1 MFKFLKRFGTSSG
14 SRQSSAAHRSSFR
27 PGVEQL
33 GGGVRTA
40 SRAARRPSFRPEAE
54 QLEERMVL
62 SSSGV
67 ISSITAPSNLTYVF
81 AVGSNGQ
88 VHVSANSPWYNISS
102 GTGVTFRQVSA
113 GLDPSSSNGVDC
125 YAIQSGTGNLWKF
138 GRVTVHNWL
147 GGTSSYWTAVNLGG
161 VCLQISATRNGEC
174 YVIGTDHN
182 VYFYNTA
189 GSSADAMGVW
199 DGAVQISA
207 GVDQWGQDQVYILN
221 TDGYVLR
228 WYNSGNSWDWQAD
241 SHGQY
246 LRANQI
252 SAGIGNNSTGVDLFY
267 LDQINQVHYFNGS
280 TDTALGDWD
289 IQISAGLNQAGQ
301 PVCYAI
307 GYNNALYELGTGR
320 LQYTYRGGWMT
331 QISGAQNDMVFVVGG
346 NDQIWAIDP
355 NDMWDQYW
363 GVASNWYPS
372 SGSWH
377 NWGGIS
383 ANPNS

>member
-14 SRQSSAAHRSSFR
+14 SRQSSAARRSSFR

-54 QLEERMVL
+54 QLEDRLVM

-67 ISSITAPSNLTYVF
+67 ISSITAPNGQTCAF
-81 AVGSNGQ
+81 TVGSNGQ
-88 VHVSANSPWYNISS
+88 VHMSQNGPWYNISYW
-102 GTGVTFRQVSA
+102 TGVSFRQVSA
-113 GLDPSSSNGVDC
+113 GLDPSSDNGVDC
-125 YAIQSGTGNLWKF
+125 YAIESGNGNLWKF
-138 GRVTVHNWL
+138 GQVTTHNWL
-147 GGTSSYWTAVNLGG
+147 GGSSTYWTGVNLGG

-174 YVIGTDHN
+174 YVIGTDHD
-182 VYFYNTA
+182 VYLYNTA

-241 SHGQY
+241 SHGNY
-246 LRANQI
+246 LRANQV

-267 LDQINQVHYFNGS
+267 LDQVNGVHYFNGS
-280 TDTALGDWD
+280 TDTALGFWG

-301 PVCYAI
+301 RECYAL
-307 GYNNALYELGTGR
+307 GYNNALYTLGTGW
-320 LQYTYRGGWMT
+320 QQITYDGGWMT
-331 QISGAQNDMVFVVGG
+331 QISGAQNDMVFVVGA
-346 NDQIWAIDP
+346 NDQIWANDP
-355 NDMWDQYW
+355 NNQWAWEWSRVGQS
-363 GVASNWYPS
+363 GPWYY
-372 SGSWH
+372 
-377 NWGGIS
+377 WGGIS